1 MMKELDQ
8 IVLTSDIPE
17 HGLKSGD
24 IGTVVMI
31 HKGGAGLE
39 VEFVALDGQTI
50 AVATLPADKVRPVDH
65 GEIPHARRVANA

>member
-1 MMKELDQ
+1 MKELEQ

-50 AVATLPADKVRPVDH
+50 AVATLPADKVRPVGH

>member
-1 MMKELDQ
+1 MKELDQ

-31 HKGGAGLE
+31 HKGGMGLE

-50 AVATLPADKVRPVDH
+50 AVATLPVDKVRPVGH